1 MLVAE
6 SCPTLCDPM
15 DCSPPASS
23 VHGILQARILEWVAM
38 PSSRGSS
45 RPRDEPASPA
55 LQADSL
61 LSEPRGKQWN
71 ERLTVMLT
79 STQRAHPSPSV
90 PLGQSLPLQIRGHLC
105 LFGNGAGTFS
115 FSRPVLPVS
124 AIGHK
129 ALAGAAFVLMPLPLQ
144 GHLSTCSVLTLCH
157 QRSNSTP
164 APVPTVT
171 LHRCASPNPQEL

>member
-1 MLVAE
+1 
-6 SCPTLCDPM
+6 M
-15 DCSPPASS
+15 DGSPPGSP
-23 VHGILQARILEWVAM
+23 VPGILQARILEWVAM

-61 LSEPRGKQWN
+61 LSEPPGKQWN

-105 LFGNGAGTFS
+105 LFGNEAETAYGSAFPGLFSLFLQSGTRHRQQLLLS
-115 FSRPVLPVS
+115 SCPCRCRAVS
-124 AIGHK
+124 P
-129 ALAGAAFVLMPLPLQ
+129 LAV
-144 GHLSTCSVLTLCH
+144 S
-157 QRSNSTP
+157 
-164 APVPTVT
+164 
-171 LHRCASPNPQEL
+171 SPSAHCDPPKMSKS